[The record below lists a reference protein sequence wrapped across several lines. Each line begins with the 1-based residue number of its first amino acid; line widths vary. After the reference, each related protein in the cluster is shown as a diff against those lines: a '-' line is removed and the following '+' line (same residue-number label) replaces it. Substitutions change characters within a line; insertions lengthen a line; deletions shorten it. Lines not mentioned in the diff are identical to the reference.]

1 MEKIEFKQNDLKRGV
16 PFAIG
21 YLVLVFGFCFFKFGG
36 IIGMADAV
44 DNLGSAKGAAFLI
57 GLAILIP
64 FFIILN
70 VIMPK
75 VSMELHSD
83 KIIVTTNKKEQ
94 KVINY
99 NDISKLQ
106 LHISNLNRLDVL
118 DNQQNILYHLQPQ
131 NKPEILNKIISEISK
146 HIEFTKQVG
155 NKSYFGKNVEATIY
169 YRKT

>member
-1 MEKIEFKQNDLKRGV
+1 MEKIEFKQNDIKRGV

-21 YLVLVFGFCFFKFGG
+21 YLILAFGFCFFKFGG

-44 DNLGSAKGAAFLI
+44 DNLGSSKGAAFLI

-75 VSMELHSD
+75 VSIELHSD
-83 KIIVTTNKKEQ
+83 KIIITSNKKQ
-94 KVINY
+94 QNVINY
-99 NDISKLQ
+99 NDVSKLQ
-106 LHISNLNRLDVL
+106 LHISNLNRLDIV
-118 DNQQNILYHLQPQ
+118 DKQQNILYHIQPQ
-131 NKPEILNKIISEISK
+131 NNPEILNKIISEISK
-146 HIEFTKQVG
+146 HIDFTKQVG
-155 NKSYFGKNVEATIY
+155 NKSYFGKNIEAVIY

>member
-16 PFAIG
+16 PFAVG

-36 IIGMADAV
+36 VLGMADAV
-44 DNLGSAKGAAFLI
+44 DNLGSSKGAAFLI
-57 GLAILIP
+57 GLAVLIP

-75 VSMELHSD
+75 VSIELHSD
-83 KIIVTTNKKEQ
+83 KIIFTANKKEQ
-94 KVINY
+94 KVIAY

-106 LHISNLNRLDVL
+106 LHISNLNRLDIV
-118 DNQQNILYHLQPQ
+118 DKHQNILYHIQQQ

-146 HIEFTKQVG
+146 HIDFTKQVG
-155 NKSYFGKNVEATIY
+155 NKSYFGKNIEAVIY
-169 YRKT
+169 YRKM